1 MVDAVMKEVDTYVAF
16 LQNMV
21 SQYMVTRTIMDLS
34 LEAERRPGEMVSKRR
49 LEQGIMDLLGEW
61 GDTSRSM
68 EVVEEKDGSDTS
80 SGMGH

>member
-1 MVDAVMKEVDTYVAF
+1 
-16 LQNMV
+16 
-21 SQYMVTRTIMDLS
+21 MDLS

-68 EVVEEKDGSDTS
+68 EVVEEKGGSDTS